1 MRNYKFIVTY
11 DGSKY
16 SGWQRLQDNIEKSIQ
31 GKIEILLSK
40 LLEEE
45 IQIIGRAKS
54 CPYRF
59 AALALRPV
67 RRIHR

>member
-40 LLEEE
+40 L
-45 IQIIGRAKS
+45 
-54 CPYRF
+54 
-59 AALALRPV
+59 
-67 RRIHR
+67 